1 MNLSPMENSNIRKK
15 QISVL
20 TNSSNY
26 ILDKN
31 NELEDLNTFKS
42 NTFYLDSN
50 HQNNTNSNNNKIDQK
65 KQIESYIDS
74 LVKNKLSE
82 QNNEQISNLVNNE
95 ENENENENDNNSINN
110 TNNVNENDNQ
120 FLSENEDK
128 YNSLILKNKEL
139 IEENKNLS
147 KTVKNNELIIEE
159 QNSVILLLKTNIEN
173 DFFKNNDI
181 KKYVTIENIVDFI
194 KLKNEN
200 EQYKKELVLSQALV
214 NSLQS
219 ENHQLL
225 KEKENLVVKK
235 EENKKDIDL
244 NSEYSQNNES
254 VNIEMEDFLSNNSG
268 NKIDNNL
275 KENEL
280 INELIE
286 ENKQLKRL
294 IQEATVKLNY
304 LLINEKNNKAI
315 NENIKILN
323 IQLNNKIN
331 IIKEYEEKFE
341 FFNSYI
347 SENKSS
353 FINMQNKLVDYI
365 NAYNKMAN
373 DDLNSL
379 LSSTFSQSL
388 MKLSMKIGNLMQI
401 EQYNLESKPE
411 LDIHEI
417 LLDFISSINDEFLI
431 LYEKV
436 FQTNS
441 YYKESNNKI
450 NELERQIKEN
460 RKNYINTNEFNYVD
474 KLINDGGQYKNEYIK
489 TINKLN
495 LELSLKENEI
505 YYLKE
510 LSTNF
515 KNDLEEIINILII
528 IMQVFSDVNKIK
540 NSENNI
546 MNYIKDYIDNLKNKI
561 NLIIEKEKTVGKII
575 KNNNKIKNMKLDN
588 KMNNNMNLN
597 YYKDEYINKILK
609 DSDNKIKQKQNYL
622 YMIKENLNFLI
633 NKIYKS
639 M

>member
-95 ENENENENDNNSINN
+95 ENENENDNNSINN
-110 TNNVNENDNQ
+110 TNNINENDNQ

-147 KTVKNNELIIEE
+147 KTIKNNELIIEE

-268 NKIDNNL
+268 NKIDKNL

-315 NENIKILN
+315 NENINILN

-546 MNYIKDYIDNLKNKI
+546 VNYIKDYIDNLKNKI

>member
-147 KTVKNNELIIEE
+147 KTIKNNELIIEE

-315 NENIKILN
+315 NENINILN

-633 NKIYKS
+633 NKVYKS

>member
-268 NKIDNNL
+268 NKIDINF

>member
-505 YYLKE
+505 YYLK
-510 LSTNF
+510 
-515 KNDLEEIINILII
+515 
-528 IMQVFSDVNKIK
+528 
-540 NSENNI
+540 
-546 MNYIKDYIDNLKNKI
+546 
-561 NLIIEKEKTVGKII
+561 
-575 KNNNKIKNMKLDN
+575 
-588 KMNNNMNLN
+588 
-597 YYKDEYINKILK
+597 
-609 DSDNKIKQKQNYL
+609 
-622 YMIKENLNFLI
+622 
-633 NKIYKS
+633 
-639 M
+639 

>member
-50 HQNNTNSNNNKIDQK
+50 HQNNTNSNNNNNKIDQK

-95 ENENENENDNNSINN
+95 ENENENDNNSINN
-110 TNNVNENDNQ
+110 TNNINENDNQ

-147 KTVKNNELIIEE
+147 KTIKNNELIIEE

-268 NKIDNNL
+268 NKIDKNL

-315 NENIKILN
+315 NENINILN

-546 MNYIKDYIDNLKNKI
+546 VNYIKDYIDNLKNKI